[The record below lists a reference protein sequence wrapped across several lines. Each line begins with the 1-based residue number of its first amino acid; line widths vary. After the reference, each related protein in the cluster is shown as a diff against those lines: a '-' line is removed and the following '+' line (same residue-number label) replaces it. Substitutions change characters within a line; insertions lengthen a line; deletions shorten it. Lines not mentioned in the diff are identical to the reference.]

1 MQINTT
7 QIKLLTVSLFAVAAL
22 AACTTRPVSVN
33 TPGPG
38 ETTVQV
44 PVPANANMRLTD
56 DVQASLDNA
65 LGSDDAGIDVRV
77 DDTTV
82 YLTGHV
88 ATQKLHDQAISVA
101 QGTAGVSTVIHTG
114 LTVQ

>member
-1 MQINTT
+1 MTINTT
-7 QIKLLTVSLFAVAAL
+7 QIKLLTASLFTVAAL

-44 PVPANANMRLTD
+44 PVPANANMKLTD
-56 DVQASLDNA
+56 SVQASLDNA

-77 DDTTV
+77 EDTTV

-88 ATQKLHDQAISVA
+88 ATQELHDQAVSVA
-101 QGTAGVSTVIHTG
+101 QGTAGVSTVVHTG
-114 LTVQ
+114 RTVQ